1 MQYRRRLRSRIILS
15 FALFG
20 IGLTAL
26 FAGATLVLRVVLENQ
41 LIEET
46 LQREVDRAVEINR
59 VSPEIGAGIPFQ
71 KIRGVVYGSSK
82 FANIPFDERLDTGV
96 YDIAKYD
103 EGGVFHQYKLAVH
116 KADDLWAF
124 LWYDV
129 TTEARSREVLF
140 WAVLLALVAFSAL
153 SLGIAI
159 WLSKRVLEPVTDLVD
174 RVRALTKSGKP
185 EALAPHFAPDEVGL
199 LAATLDDHARRLTA
213 LVERDR
219 EFNADVSHELRTPLA
234 VIRGATELLL
244 AQEDLPEK
252 TGQRLK
258 RIERAVR
265 QSGELTE
272 ALLLLSRSERA
283 PRGEAIDIATISEVV
298 VDTYRNQLGTK
309 PVSVRVERES
319 PVAVAAPRAVLAVAL
334 GNLIGNAFK
343 YTAEGEVVV
352 RIGDGKVQVE
362 DTGIG
367 IKPEDA
373 KRLFERGVR
382 GESAPGHGAGLG
394 LAIVRRLCEL
404 YDWRVTLA
412 PGKEGGTVATLAFT

>member
-59 VSPEIGAGIPFQ
+59 VDPDRGAGIPFQ
-71 KIRGVVYGSSK
+71 KIRGVVYGQSK

-96 YDIAKYD
+96 YDVAKFD
-103 EGGVFHQYKLAVH
+103 AAGVWHQYKLAVH

-129 TTEARSREVLF
+129 TTEARSREVLL
-140 WAVLLALVAFSAL
+140 WAVLLALAAFSAL
-153 SLGIAI
+153 SLGIAV

-174 RVRALTKSGKP
+174 RVRGLAQSSKP
-185 EALAPHFAPDEVGL
+185 ELLAPH

-244 AQEDLPEK
+244 AQDDLPEK
-252 TGQRLK
+252 TQQRLK

-265 QSGELTE
+265 QGGELTE

-283 PRGEAIDIATISEVV
+283 RPPRGEALDLASICELVI
-298 VDTYRNQLGTK
+298 DTYRPQLGTK
-309 PVSVRVERES
+309 PVTVRVERES
-319 PVAVAAPRAVLAVAL
+319 PVEVAAPRAVLAVAL

-352 RIGDGKVQVE
+352 RVGRNRVEVE

-373 KRLFERGVR
+373 ARLFERGVR

-404 YDWRVTLA
+404 YDWKVSLA
-412 PGKEGGTVATLAFT
+412 PGHEGGTIATLAFG